1 MSSNQHSGRLSRYP
15 VLPGILFYNSF
26 YFTFIHLV
34 GRLRPT
40 PNPLARHCQKQLEA
54 YPDWRSLYADPR
66 LPFHLDLGCGK
77 GHLVYHLACE
87 HPEMNFLG
95 LELQEERVKPFPA
108 LPNLAYVCCNVNVS
122 LEPLLKSYA
131 SQLADHHHQQQH
143 DSAVA
148 TTTAMTV
155 KRVSILYPDP
165 WFKKRHAKRRM
176 VTPELVRT
184 IHGFLDDGPDSEVYL
199 ETDFG
204 EGFFEAKD
212 IFLRDSFVL
221 ETDEKRFP
229 ACRFG
234 MSGSCCSSPLPSFS
248 WEMRS
253 ASSSSIA
260 DGFLCLSFLLQ
271 SLRCGFGRIPPSGS
285 SRPPSERCLATLR
298 RARRQPHHHPTPTRF
313 HQPEYK
319 RYITRHIRPQPDPST
334 YSPGSGC

>member
-1 MSSNQHSGRLSRYP
+1 MSRCPQNNNSQAACLATRYS
-15 VLPGILFYNSF
+15 LAFCFLYCF
-26 YFTFIHLV
+26 FIHFYLLV

-40 PNPLARHCQKQLEA
+40 PNPLARHCQKPLEA

-95 LELQEERVKPFPA
+95 LELQEERVKPFPT

-122 LEPLLKSYA
+122 LTPLLKSYA
-131 SQLADHHHQQQH
+131 SQLADHHHQ
-143 DSAVA
+143 DSGVA

-212 IFLRDSFVL
+212 AFLRDSFVL

-229 ACRFG
+229 PCRFG
-234 MSGSCCSSPLPSFS
+234 ASGTHFPRLHGRCARRHQQHRLLIDC
-248 WEMRS
+248 
-253 ASSSSIA
+253 
-260 DGFLCLSFLLQ
+260 FLFLSFLLQ
-271 SLRCGFGRIPPSGS
+271 SLRCGFGRIPPFGS
-285 SRPPSERCLATLR
+285 SRPPSERCLAMLR
-298 RARRQPHHHPTPTRF
+298 RARRTPLHHLPPIQF

-319 RYITRHIRPQPDPST
+319 LYKT
-334 YSPGSGC
+334 

>member
-1 MSSNQHSGRLSRYP
+1 MHRHPPSSP
-15 VLPGILFYNSF
+15 LFNRCPQINIQAACLA
-26 YFTFIHLV
+26 T
-34 GRLRPT
+34 RLRPT

-131 SQLADHHHQQQH
+131 SH
-143 DSAVA
+143 AVA
-148 TTTAMTV
+148 TATAMTV

-221 ETDEKRFP
+221 ETDEKHFP
-229 ACRFG
+229 PCRFG
-234 MSGSCCSSPLPSFS
+234 MSEFAM
-248 WEMRS
+248 WVRE
-253 ASSSSIA
+253 
-260 DGFLCLSFLLQ
+260 
-271 SLRCGFGRIPPSGS
+271 
-285 SRPPSERCLATLR
+285 
-298 RARRQPHHHPTPTRF
+298 
-313 HQPEYK
+313 
-319 RYITRHIRPQPDPST
+319 DPSIRIFT
-334 YSPGSGC
+334 ATFRKVPRNATQCEEATTPPPHPNSVPPA